1 MARASAGSLY
11 RTSPAVIV
19 SVQRGYASPTI
30 YYSTTRVVL
39 SSPFDCRRL
48 VCYGVG
54 RAGRPEPAAVS
65 CAEGAY
71 AQLSP
76 LAQAPRGWV
85 KPLGDAT
92 YLEVGNP
99 ERPCPTLLYENKGL
113 SLGGQADPPES
124 PGGCTQRHSAF
135 KRSAAGRCSAMADR
149 TEQIPAPGIATGGRR
164 PQGGVGVG
172 SGPPGCPPR
181 ELPSEGC
188 CGMARPAF
196 VAPWPAQPQRSPP
209 KAPSVG
215 PSLTT
220 PAPPSTKTF
229 VGPTA
234 P

>member
-30 YYSTTRVVL
+30 YYSTTRAVL

-164 PQGGVGVG
+164 PQGEWGW
-172 SGPPGCPPR
+172 GPAHQAARHASCRPR
-181 ELPSEGC
+181 G
-188 CGMARPAF
+188 AA
-196 VAPWPAQPQRSPP
+196 VWPARRSWRHGQPNPS
-209 KAPSVG
+209 APHLRPH
-215 PSLTT
+215 PSALR
-220 PAPPSTKTF
+220 
-229 VGPTA
+229 
-234 P
+234 